1 MSLECGLATLGRMGP
16 IEVTE
21 RPSTTKIPRHSRVGI
36 PFLAVTL
43 GALATAISALG
54 SWIPSLWGDEVTS
67 VLSAERSLPSLFR
80 MLGNIDAVHGTY
92 YLFLHFW
99 VGAFGASPFS
109 VRFPSAIAVG
119 IVVAGV
125 VVLAD
130 RLADR
135 RTAVIA
141 GIIAVLLPRVTYM
154 GEEARGYAMSAAC
167 AVWVTILL
175 LHLIRSER
183 VRRRLWVLYAVGIAL
198 GAYIFLFSTLIV
210 VTHLVMVL
218 LVRRPGLLKRWIL
231 AVAGGVALALP
242 VIVYGIAERG
252 QIAFLADRNSTDFR
266 TLAVTQWFGNDAAA
280 IVAWSLIAAAVVV
293 AVVRF
298 VRARSAGTPGAS
310 PDPATRPH
318 LVPVAFVWLVGSAG
332 ILLVANAIHPVY
344 SSRYLSFAIPAAAL
358 LIGWLIARIESKWI
372 AAALTVVVLATSSI
386 SYFSE
391 RTPYAKNGSDW
402 AQVADVIQHNARP
415 GDGILFDEGSRPSQ
429 RLRLALR
436 GYPQSFVGLKDIAL
450 RSYWWQTL
458 NWRDSTYPL
467 SEVTGRLDGVTT
479 VWMLEYRSPGGSAH
493 TYNLSTLASLGYTVS
508 QTFSEHSSVIL
519 KFTKN

>member
-1 MSLECGLATLGRMGP
+1 MGP
-16 IEVTE
+16 IELTE
-21 RPSTTKIPRHSRVGI
+21 RPSMTDLPRSSRRGI

-43 GALATAISALG
+43 GVIATAISALG
-54 SWIPSLWGDEVTS
+54 SWVPSLWGDEVTS

-92 YLFLHFW
+92 YFFLHFW

-119 IVVAGV
+119 IVIAGV

-130 RLADR
+130 RLADQ

-141 GIIAVLLPRVTYM
+141 GVIAALLPRVTYM
-154 GEEARGYAMSAAC
+154 GEEARGYAMSASC

-175 LHLIRSER
+175 LHIIRSDR
-183 VRRRLWVLYAVGIAL
+183 VRGRLWVLYAIGIAL
-198 GAYIFLFSTLIV
+198 GAYVFLFSALIV

-218 LVRRPGLLKRWIL
+218 LMGRPGLLKRWIR
-231 AVAGGVALALP
+231 AVASGVALALP
-242 VIVYGIAERG
+242 VIIYGIAERG

-266 TLAVTQWFGNDAAA
+266 TLAVTQWFGNDGAA

-293 AVVRF
+293 TIVRF
-298 VRARSAGTPGAS
+298 VRARAAGTTPVS
-310 PDPATRPH
+310 PDPSTRPH

-358 LIGWLIARIESKWI
+358 LIGWLIARISVTWI
-372 AAALTVVVLATSSI
+372 AVALTAVVLATSSI

-402 AQVADVIQHNARP
+402 AQVADVIQHNAKP

-429 RLRLALR
+429 RLRLAMR
-436 GYPQSFVGLKDIAL
+436 GYPQSFVRLHDIAL

-458 NWRDSTYPL
+458 NWRDSTYLL
-467 SEVTGRLDGVTT
+467 SEVTGRLDGITT
-479 VWMLEYRSPGGSAH
+479 VWMLEYRAPGGTAH
-493 TYNLSTLASLGYTVS
+493 TYNLATLASLGYTVTE
-508 QTFSEHSSVIL
+508 TFFEHSSVIL
-519 KFTKN
+519 KFTKS

>member
-1 MSLECGLATLGRMGP
+1 MGP
-16 IEVTE
+16 IELTE
-21 RPSTTKIPRHSRVGI
+21 RPSMTDLPRSSRRGI

-43 GALATAISALG
+43 GVIATAISALG
-54 SWIPSLWGDEVTS
+54 SWVPSLWGDEVTS

-92 YLFLHFW
+92 YFFLHFW

-119 IVVAGV
+119 IVIAGV

-130 RLADR
+130 RLADQ

-141 GIIAVLLPRVTYM
+141 GVIAALLPRVTYM

-175 LHLIRSER
+175 LHIIRSER

-198 GAYIFLFSTLIV
+198 GAYIFLFSSLIV

-231 AVAGGVALALP
+231 AVAGGVVLALP
-242 VIVYGIAERG
+242 VIIYGIAERG
-252 QIAFLADRNSTDFR
+252 QIAFLADRNTTDFR
-266 TLAVTQWFGNDAAA
+266 TLAVTQWFGNDWAA

-293 AVVRF
+293 TVVRF
-298 VRARSAGTPGAS
+298 ARSRGNTPVS
-310 PDPATRPH
+310 PDGATRPH
-318 LVPVAFVWLVGSAG
+318 LVPVAFVWLVGSAA
-332 ILLVANAIHPVY
+332 ILLVANAVHPVY

-402 AQVADVIQHNARP
+402 AQVAQVIEQNARP

-429 RLRLALR
+429 RLRLAMR
-436 GYPQSFVGLKDIAL
+436 GYPQSFVGLHDIAL

-467 SEVTGRLDGVTT
+467 TEVTHRLDGVTT
-479 VWMLEYRSPGGSAH
+479 VWMLEYRSPGGTAH
-493 TYNLSTLASLGYTVS
+493 TYNLATLASLGYTVT

-519 KFTKN
+519 KFTKG